1 MLRVRALP
9 GLLPALVLHL
19 FLGGAYLLSTPAFE
33 APDEGDHMWALWFM
47 ERTWTLPLPRG
58 ASKYCGKPELAW
70 KEHDLGHHPPLYYG
84 LLAAG
89 ERLFLDRDLAP
100 TWHPDPRFLTRGGT
114 SRFKDLHGWDER
126 RGTVSSEVRALWV
139 LRGFSLLCG
148 LVLVWGAWAL
158 AREIFPGRPGIWTAS
173 ALAVACLPQFS
184 ATFSVLDN
192 GNLAAAL
199 SAPVLL
205 LLVRALR
212 RGNLTW
218 RGGILLGLFAGLAL
232 MAKLTALF
240 LVPAGLL
247 LLGIALLERRRGA
260 LPLIGPA
267 GAALAVLVLLSGWF
281 FVRNYMLFG
290 DWTGEAP
297 KLIGYA
303 SNRVPAGRVWDYLS
317 GPFLTRTW
325 ETFVGCFGWESLPLP
340 RGVLEGLLLVPLL
353 ALLGWIPAA
362 RRILHGRGSGRAVLF
377 LLACVLLSFAGLVQY
392 NRVFVQPQGRYLFA
406 VLPAVAVL
414 ASGGLAGLFS
424 LLPGRGALAAGRV
437 LALGW
442 ILFAL
447 GVYFLF
453 FRPAFS
459 PEKPTAGPLDAC
471 LTFGL
476 CTPPS
481 PSQPRI
487 ELTGPPDGA
496 RLGNPPRFSWKLPP
510 SWKGRTVTVHCV
522 RPEGSLLFATWEWPR
537 LALRGESWTMP
548 DWAWRSLPKGV
559 PISWKVR
566 VVPDRSRGER
576 VDRMPESG
584 FRTFFRR

>member
-33 APDEGDHMWALWFM
+33 APDEGDHMWAIWFM

-58 ASKYCGKPELAW
+58 AAKFCGKPELAW
-70 KEHDLGHHPPLYYG
+70 REHDLGHHPPLYYG

-100 TWHPDPRFLTRGGT
+100 TWHPDPHFITRGGR

-126 RGTVSSEVRALWV
+126 RGTVSAEVRALWI

-158 AREIFPGRPGIWTAS
+158 AREIFPARPGIWTAS

-199 SAPVLL
+199 AAPVLL

-212 RGNLTW
+212 RGRLTYKE
-218 RGGILLGLFAGLAL
+218 GFLLGALAGLAL

-247 LLGIALLERRRGA
+247 LLAAALLRRGREG
-260 LPLIGPA
+260 LSLLGPA
-267 GAALAVLVLLSGWF
+267 GAALAVPVLISGWF
-281 FVRNYMLFG
+281 FLRNYMLFG

-303 SNRVPAGRVWDYLS
+303 SNRVPPGKVLDYLL
-317 GPFLTRTW
+317 GPFLPRTW

-340 RGVLEGLLLVPLL
+340 RGLLEGLLLLPLL
-353 ALLGWIPAA
+353 SILGWILGAG
-362 RRILHGRGSGRAVLF
+362 RVLHAHRSGRAVLF
-377 LLACVLLSFAGLVQY
+377 LLAALLLSFAGLVQY

-406 VLPAVAVL
+406 ALPAAAVL
-414 ASGGLAGLFS
+414 AAGGLAGLFS
-424 LLPGRGALAAGRV
+424 LLPGRRALAAGRG
-437 LALGW
+437 LALAW

-447 GVYFLF
+447 GVFFLF

-459 PEKPTAGPLDAC
+459 LEKPTAGPMDAC

-481 PSQPRI
+481 PGQPRI
-487 ELTGPPDGA
+487 ELRTPRNGA
-496 RLGNPPRFSWKLPP
+496 RLDKPPTFSWKLPP
-510 SWKGRTVTVHCV
+510 SWKGRLVSVHCA

-537 LALRGESWTMP
+537 VEIRGDSWTMP
-548 DWAWRSLPKGV
+548 DWAWKTLPKGI
-559 PISWKVR
+559 PLSWKVR
-566 VVPDRSRGER
+566 VVPDRSRGEA
-576 VDRMPESG
+576 VERMPESG
-584 FRTFFRR
+584 FRVFTRL